1 MQVGPKDTDQL
12 SDAYNNS
19 DLASNQGL
27 DKNIAVQFIFKNI
40 FIFDFG
46 YLFLKRE
53 NQIPRTRTWEC

>member
-40 FIFDFG
+40 FIFYFG